1 MVSKEELNELW
12 EKIVKADIETKNS
25 LLGLLKEV
33 ILDFSKNEVL
43 FFLDKMQEKANTI
56 NNLELVS
63 LV

>member
-1 MVSKEELNELW
+1 MVTKDELNELW

-43 FFLDKMQEKANTI
+43 FFLDKMQERANTI

>member
-1 MVSKEELNELW
+1 MVTKEELNELW

>member
-1 MVSKEELNELW
+1 MVTKDELNELW

-43 FFLDKMQEKANTI
+43 FFLDKI
-56 NNLELVS
+56 
-63 LV
+63 

>member
-1 MVSKEELNELW
+1 MVTKDELNELW